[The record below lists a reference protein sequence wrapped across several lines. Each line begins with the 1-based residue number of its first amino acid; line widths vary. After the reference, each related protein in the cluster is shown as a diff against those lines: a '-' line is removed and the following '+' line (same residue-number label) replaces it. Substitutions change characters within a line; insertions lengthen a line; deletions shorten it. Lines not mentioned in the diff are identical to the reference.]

1 MWASEL
7 PAQALDVICQ
17 GFAGRARLELASR
30 PFRLNYFVL
39 SFLFFSEIVVSYII
53 ELMFFLSIIR
63 CGKILDKT
71 CFMSVTFSA
80 FPSRPFRL
88 NYFVLSFLFFSEI
101 VVSYIIKLMFF

>member
-7 PAQALDVICQ
+7 PAQALDVIYQ
-17 GFAGRARLELASR
+17 GFAGQAGLELASS

-53 ELMFFLSIIR
+53 ELMFFLSIIS

-80 FPSRPFRL
+80 FSSTPFRPKF
-88 NYFVLSFLFFSEI
+88 FVFLRNS
-101 VVSYIIKLMFF
+101 SQLYN